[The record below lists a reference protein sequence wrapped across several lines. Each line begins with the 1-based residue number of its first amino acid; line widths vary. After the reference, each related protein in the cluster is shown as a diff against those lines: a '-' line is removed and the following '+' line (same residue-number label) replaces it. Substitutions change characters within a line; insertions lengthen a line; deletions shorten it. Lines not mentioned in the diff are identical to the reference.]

1 MGEGP
6 GEAGLEVDA
15 EPLEELLLTD
25 LVDID
30 LKLLLEFVQVLLLLP
45 SHGGERGRGRRRL

>member
-1 MGEGP
+1 MFFKLLLGLLG

-30 LKLLLEFVQVLLLLP
+30 LKLLLELV
-45 SHGGERGRGRRRL
+45 